1 MKKKA
6 HAAKGT
12 GKKPV
17 KKQQRKMKPK
27 RQPPSKKLGQAATLP
42 GSEWGSW
49 LCHIMRFGTTWLY
62 VVVLLTHL
70 LCLRITEALRLRAE
84 NFRFKT
90 PGTVYVAPLKNQPGM
105 TKPLLAGVHNI
116 LEHLRKQ
123 GVKQKRKRNCGGRGH
138 VTYVDKW
145 EWPSKGLLFPAS
157 RSDCKSAAHNKDS
170 VSKAIAR
177 LRQTFVCHTQQTVR
191 SHSGRHTMINL
202 LKHAGLPDTVAKFY
216 ARIKDQKTFESY
228 GMCTETQATK
238 TLQTSKAVQRLFADA
253 YSKAPRVCVTKKSKA
268 TKTKV
273 QQTTANKSIKGKRL
287 LADPKHGSK
296 K

>member
-1 MKKKA
+1 MWTSGNGRQRDCSSQ
-6 HAAKGT
+6 HPGLT
-12 GKKPV
+12 V
-17 KKQQRKMKPK
+17 KVQ
-27 RQPPSKKLGQAATLP
+27 
-42 GSEWGSW
+42 
-49 LCHIMRFGTTWLY
+49 HTTKI
-62 VVVLLTHL
+62 
-70 LCLRITEALRLRAE
+70 RSAR
-84 NFRFKT
+84 
-90 PGTVYVAPLKNQPGM
+90 
-105 TKPLLAGVHNI
+105 PLLAF
-116 LEHLRKQ
+116 
-123 GVKQKRKRNCGGRGH
+123 VKHSC
-138 VTYVDKW
+138 V
-145 EWPSKGLLFPAS
+145 
-157 RSDCKSAAHNKDS
+157 
-170 VSKAIAR
+170 
-177 LRQTFVCHTQQTVR
+177 TQQTVR

-253 YSKAPRVCVTKKSKA
+253 YSKAPRMCVTKKSKA